1 MPPAPLRLFAGDDPQ
16 APGIAENRAAARFV
30 VGRSQT
36 SVARDPPAL
45 DERLRFARLRIEVFQ
60 NSDLAAAIAA
70 SVRGAGASA

>member
-36 SVARDPPAL
+36 SVARDPPVREQWL
-45 DERLRFARLRIEVFQ
+45 RLYGLTIENVQ